1 MSFQRACAFP
11 WKVTNSLHLYIFCLY
26 RNMRP
31 PNSTKSAVYQWNT
44 ALLDT
49 CHQLGEFRCSALSLV
64 RTATDV
70 TMTNR
75 NTTKTMSLPYI
86 AYNLFASI
94 IIVCTCF
101 PDVKCVFSLFYPKF
115 SMENKLLNRSS
126 QKLANMAHLCC
137 AAEMRI
143 RSSCSISTISLPI
156 FSKIC
161 SLA

>member
-1 MSFQRACAFP
+1 MHSHGR
-11 WKVTNSLHLYIFCLY
+11 SLLVYICISCLY

-101 PDVKCVFSLFYPKF
+101 PDVKCVFSLFYPQF
-115 SMENKLLNRSS
+115 SMENKLLKIDL
-126 QKLANMAHLCC
+126 Q
-137 AAEMRI
+137 
-143 RSSCSISTISLPI
+143 I
-156 FSKIC
+156 FSKTC
-161 SLA
+161 QHGTSLLHC